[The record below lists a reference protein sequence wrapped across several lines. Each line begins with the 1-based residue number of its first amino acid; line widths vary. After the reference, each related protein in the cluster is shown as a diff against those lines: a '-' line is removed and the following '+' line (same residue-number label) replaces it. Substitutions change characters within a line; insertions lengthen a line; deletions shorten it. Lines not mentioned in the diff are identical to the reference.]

1 MMLRGMVVMLA
12 LVAAAAAQQTE
23 TPASPERPDVSQQ
36 PGASPQQPGVSPQ
49 QQPGASPQQ
58 PGVSPQQQPGASPQE
73 PGTAPPSGA
82 MQQRRSQ
89 HVDQKMV
96 QMLLLANQGEIAVSQ
111 FAQEKASNAAVKDFA
126 QGMVR
131 EHSEMV
137 EKLQQVSFS
146 SQTEQSQASGQR
158 METRGQRSETR
169 QGTES
174 RQSTGAGQSATTGQ
188 EAQSGQ
194 SAGAGQGVA
203 TGQRAETGQDA
214 AKGQRA
220 ETGQSVAKG
229 QRAGSEQRSAAGRT
243 EIAGKTVG
251 QQHESHSHS
260 QAGRMADPM
269 LPILQEAEQ
278 KCIELTQQ
286 ELERHQ
292 GAEFD
297 KCYMGQQIV
306 AHVSTLAKLQA
317 FQGHASETLQPVI
330 AEAAQTTEKHL
341 EHARAI
347 IKELDTQAASTA
359 QRSGEQTRQ

>member
-1 MMLRGMVVMLA
+1 MMLRGIVVMLA

-23 TPASPERPDVSQQ
+23 TPASPDQPGASPQQ
-36 PGASPQQPGVSPQ
+36 PGASPQQPG
-49 QQPGASPQQ
+49 ASPQQ
-58 PGVSPQQQPGASPQE
+58 

-82 MQQRRSQ
+82 IEQRRSQ

-146 SQTEQSQASGQR
+146 SQTEPSQAGGQR

-174 RQSTGAGQSATTGQ
+174 GQIAR
-188 EAQSGQ
+188 SGQ
-194 SAGAGQGVA
+194 SVTPGRETQSRQSGGASQGLAADQRSETAQDAGRGQRTE
-203 TGQRAETGQDA
+203 TGQRAD
-214 AKGQRA
+214 
-220 ETGQSVAKG
+220 
-229 QRAGSEQRSAAGRT
+229 SEQRSATGQT
-243 EIAGKTVG
+243 EVAGKAPG
-251 QQHESHSHS
+251 RQHESHSYS

-269 LPILQEAEQ
+269 LPIFQEAEQ

-286 ELERHQ
+286 ELQRHQ

-330 AEAAQTTEKHL
+330 AEATQATEKHL

-359 QRSGEQTRQ
+359 QRSGEQPPR